1 MRLNKRKIDKTLTNM
16 RFTNT
21 RFTNTR
27 FASILILVILGLL
40 VSACSSGIAAESAVF
55 VAPGTG
61 GNDKQVMLQA
71 PSDATPTPTPFQPL
85 PPTPT
90 SIPTLS
96 QDQVAF
102 PTQIPAS
109 LTPTPVLQESGNFPQ
124 PSYPV
129 DFTIPPPGGLLQ
141 QPDGQIN
148 IVLLGSDE
156 RPEVGGVRTDTV
168 LLLTINP
175 QQETVSLISF
185 PRDLYVYI
193 PGWANDRINVA
204 IQHGSFE
211 SVINTFEYNFGVRPD
226 HYVLINFNAF
236 VEVIDSLGGIDVQVP
251 VPLADNRDYV
261 GWFSIPAG
269 LIHMDGSTA
278 LWYVR
283 SRMTSND
290 FDRTRRQQ
298 EVIQATFEKLLSMN
312 GIARAPELYTIY
324 KDTVTTDMNFT
335 DMAPFILLAAKMTDT
350 SKIRHY
356 YVGPAEV
363 TGWMTPGGAS
373 VLLPNREAIMGIIY
387 QAMNAP

>member
-1 MRLNKRKIDKTLTNM
+1 M
-16 RFTNT
+16 
-21 RFTNTR
+21 
-27 FASILILVILGLL
+27 AILILL
-40 VSACSSGIAAESAVF
+40 VSACSSGIAAEPMAF
-55 VAPGTG
+55 IAPGNG
-61 GNDKQVMLQA
+61 GNDRQVMLQA
-71 PSDATPTPTPFQPL
+71 PSGATLTPTPFQPL

-90 SIPTLS
+90 YIPTNS
-96 QDQVAF
+96 QDQAAF
-102 PTQIPAS
+102 TNQIPPS
-109 LTPTPVLQESGNFPQ
+109 LTPTPAVLDSGNFPQ
-124 PSYPV
+124 PSVPI
-129 DFTIPPPGGLLQ
+129 DFTIPPPGGLLP

-156 RPEVGGVRTDTV
+156 RPEVGGVRTDTI
-168 LLLTINP
+168 LLLTLNP
-175 QQETVSLISF
+175 KQETVSLISI

-204 IQHGSFE
+204 IQHGSFDG
-211 SVINTFEYNFGVRPD
+211 VINTIEYNFGIRPD

-251 VPLADNRDYV
+251 APLADNRDYV

-283 SRMTSND
+283 SRMTTSD

-298 EVIQATFEKLLSMN
+298 EVIQATFEKLISMN
-312 GIARAPELYTIY
+312 GIARAPELYAIY

-335 DMAPFILLAAKMTDT
+335 DLAPLILLAAKMTDT

-356 YVGPAEV
+356 YIGPAEV
-363 TGWMTPGGAS
+363 TGWITPTGAS
-373 VLLPNREAIMGIIY
+373 VLLPSRDAIMRIIY

>member
-1 MRLNKRKIDKTLTNM
+1 MDFIKRFMSRPLN
-16 RFTNT
+16 
-21 RFTNTR
+21 
-27 FASILILVILGLL
+27 SILTMVFLVLIG
-40 VSACSSGIAAESAVF
+40 SACSSDIAAESAVF
-55 VAPGTG
+55 VAPGV
-61 GNDKQVMLQA
+61 NSNNKQVLLRAQEG
-71 PSDATPTPTPFQPL
+71 ATPTPTPFQPL
-85 PPTPT
+85 PPTPIY
-90 SIPTLS
+90 IPTLS
-96 QDQVAF
+96 QDQAVI
-102 PTQIPAS
+102 PTQLPPS
-109 LTPTPVLQESGNFPQ
+109 LTPTPVLVDSDSFPK
-124 PSYPV
+124 PIFPL

-156 RPEVGGVRTDTV
+156 RPEVGGVRTDTI

-175 QQETVSLISF
+175 NQETVSLVSF

-193 PGWANDRINVA
+193 PGWDNGRINTA
-204 IQHGSFE
+204 IQHGSFDG
-211 SVINTFEYNFGVRPD
+211 VKNTFEYNFGVRPE
-226 HYVLINFNAF
+226 HYILINFNAF

-261 GWFSIPAG
+261 GWFSLPAG
-269 LIHMDGSTA
+269 LVHMDGSTA

-283 SRMTSND
+283 SRMTTSD

-298 EVIQATFEKLLSMN
+298 EIIQATFEKLISIN
-312 GIARAPELYTIY
+312 GIANAPELYSIY

-335 DMAPFILLAAKMTDT
+335 DIAPLLLVAAKMTDT

-363 TGWMTPGGAS
+363 TGWFTPGGAA
-373 VLLPNREAIMGIIY
+373 VLLPYREAIMGIIF